1 VTHNE
6 PIAVPVNGLVER
18 ARGSRAGGEESAA
31 DPRKF
36 KSTGGG
42 RREAEPKAE
51 VEARQV
57 LASRGRFGNKGQ
69 RDAAAE
75 PGGSGTGTGLGLR
88 YAVAETIKRSMKNPG
103 GGNRDDSESIKLGSP
118 SGNRREAAPE
128 TVNGLEV
135 AAGSGC
141 PRDAAPI
148 KFAADG
154 CRRDAAPQPGRLDIG
169 KGHDVRPGGGTRIS
183 RGLRGNGANPR
194 GVRPGNGNNQ
204 RDITAE
210 TVEARGRFRGISSPA

>member
-1 VTHNE
+1 MTHNE
-6 PIAVPVNGLVER
+6 PIAVSVGGLVER

-42 RREAEPKAE
+42 RREAEP
-51 VEARQV
+51 
-57 LASRGRFGNKGQ
+57 
-69 RDAAAE
+69 
-75 PGGSGTGTGLGLR
+75 
-88 YAVAETIKRSMKNPG
+88 IKRSMKNPG
-103 GGNRDDSESIKLGSP
+103 GGIRDDSESIKLGSP

-135 AAGSGC
+135 AAGG
-141 PRDAAPI
+141 
-148 KFAADG
+148 G
-154 CRRDAAPQPGRLDIG
+154 RRDAAPQPGRLDIG

-210 TVEARGRFRGISSPA
+210 TVEARGRFRGISSRV